1 MLGGNLGFEIT
12 LKFHEEI
19 SKGEYNKDELKTKT
33 TKVGGPLED
42 VPIEVLAGKVIAQL
56 ARRNILVVD
65 VEIHEITKKKIS
77 FKETADGILIK
88 NKKFRFDDGALITT
102 SVESEETPQEL
113 IPVAATD
120 SNEVSQLLMTLLKV
134 I

>member
-1 MLGGNLGFEIT
+1 ICWKNLILLKLCKNMRGGNLGFEIT

-65 VEIHEITKKKIS
+65 VEIYEITKKKIS
-77 FKETADGILIK
+77 FKETSDGILIK
-88 NKKFRFDDGALITT
+88 NKKFRFDDGALI
-102 SVESEETPQEL
+102 
-113 IPVAATD
+113 
-120 SNEVSQLLMTLLKV
+120 
-134 I
+134 